1 MTGSN
6 SWLKPVVYPPLD
18 AAGLAE
24 IRQRVADGIF
34 LGGDYR
40 AAYEQY
46 LIAHRDRADR
56 DRVSRRPQGK
66 QRDDDRYHRIRPG
79 QHKRGYR
86 RTP

>member
-46 LIAHRDRADR
+46 LIAHRDRVRLLERLDLLEK
-56 DRVSRRPQGK
+56 SHGS
-66 QRDDDRYHRIRPG
+66 
-79 QHKRGYR
+79 
-86 RTP
+86 